1 MSKAV
6 ASKKF
11 VLLALE
17 SYQDL
22 LRKQQ
27 QQEDSSPIKSLNQRL
42 LEGGER
48 TTTDSEV
55 VASLNLTKRF
65 DNSAAEHNK
74 LAEEV
79 VEPPKEV
86 VEEKANFLSERGQ
99 ETIVEHLILSGCSG
113 GKVERSKIILKTFNR
128 TKLFRL
134 NKETGHIEIPE
145 KSVQSSSDLLTFLI
159 HLQSPNK
166 KLSTE
171 DLAILRE
178 LKVGQHLI
186 ANTYGKHA
194 VTNLDEESQQAAE
207 KSPRQWFSMFS

>member
-79 VEPPKEV
+79 VEPSKEV
-86 VEEKANFLSERGQ
+86 AEEKANFLSERGQ
-99 ETIVEHLILSGCSG
+99 ETIVEHLILSGCIG

-207 KSPRQWFSMFS
+207 KSPRPWFSMFS

>member
-27 QQEDSSPIKSLNQRL
+27 QEDSSPIKNLNQRL
-42 LEGGER
+42 LEGER

-74 LAEEV
+74 IAEEI

-86 VEEKANFLSERGQ
+86 VEEKANFFFR
-99 ETIVEHLILSGCSG
+99 T
-113 GKVERSKIILKTFNR
+113 RS
-128 TKLFRL
+128 
-134 NKETGHIEIPE
+134 
-145 KSVQSSSDLLTFLI
+145 
-159 HLQSPNK
+159 
-166 KLSTE
+166 
-171 DLAILRE
+171 
-178 LKVGQHLI
+178 
-186 ANTYGKHA
+186 
-194 VTNLDEESQQAAE
+194 
-207 KSPRQWFSMFS
+207 

>member
-27 QQEDSSPIKSLNQRL
+27 QEDSSPIKSLNQRL
-42 LEGGER
+42 LEGER

-65 DNSAAEHNK
+65 DTSAAEHNK
-74 LAEEV
+74 IAEV